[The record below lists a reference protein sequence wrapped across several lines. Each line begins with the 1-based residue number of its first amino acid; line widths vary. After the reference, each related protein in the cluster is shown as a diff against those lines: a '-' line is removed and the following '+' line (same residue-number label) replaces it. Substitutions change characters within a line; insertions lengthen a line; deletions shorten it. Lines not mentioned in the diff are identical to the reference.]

1 MSVLT
6 VMRARY
12 PRLLRSDFLQH
23 GALVFIASNVANV
36 LAYALHFFASRAL
49 GVEAYGTLTSL
60 IAVVTI
66 AGLPASIGALIVV
79 RYAAEVHGAEHR
91 GRLRA
96 LLEKVTAVSGWTAL
110 AVVAAG
116 AAASGPL
123 ARFLHLNAP
132 VDIVL
137 IALSTGAGIV
147 VAGLR
152 GVLLGVQ
159 DFAGYSSSVAL
170 EAGARLSAAAA
181 LIAAGFGV
189 TGAVAGFT
197 AAGVV
202 TLLWT
207 AGSTRRY
214 RRTPSAP
221 FGFDLRRLLQ
231 SAGGVALGVGS
242 FTILTSLDM
251 VLARHY
257 LDARAAGY
265 YGAVAQTGKILLF
278 LCAFIPTLVLPKGAA
293 RASRGVSATKVLL
306 NAALASAV
314 LLAPALLVFGA
325 FPRFIVTALGG
336 HAFASAAPYV
346 LPYAVA
352 IAGLAL
358 LQVAVYYKISIH
370 RFDFVPPVVLAVVA
384 ECLAIARWHGSVG
397 QIISVVTAINFS
409 ALLLCLYRI
418 NAAGTRAASG
428 AGQTLDAADRLFSPS
443 AE

>member
-23 GALVFIASNVANV
+23 GALVFLASNFANV
-36 LAYALHFFASRAL
+36 LAYGLHFFASRAL

-60 IAVVTI
+60 IAVIAI
-66 AGLPASIGALIVV
+66 AGLPASIGALVVV
-79 RYAAEVHGAEHR
+79 RYAAEVHADPAQ
-91 GRLRA
+91 LRA
-96 LLEKVTAVSGWTAL
+96 LLDKVVTLSAWTA
-110 AVVAAG
+110 AAVAAAG
-116 AAASGPL
+116 IAASGTI
-123 ARFLHLNAP
+123 AGFLHLD
-132 VDIVL
+132 VSLDIVL
-137 IALSTGAGIV
+137 VGALTAAGIV

-159 DFAGYSSSVAL
+159 DFRAYSASVAL
-170 EAGARLSAAAA
+170 EAAARISAAVA

-197 AAGVV
+197 AAGAV

-207 AGSTRRY
+207 AYSAQRY
-214 RRTPSAP
+214 RRTPGAA

-257 LDARAAGY
+257 LDARSAGY

-293 RASRGVSATKVLL
+293 RASRGVSATKVLV
-306 NAALASAV
+306 NAALASGV
-314 LLAPALLVFGA
+314 LLVPALLVFGA

-336 HAFASAAPYV
+336 HAFAAAAPYV
-346 LPYAVA
+346 LPYGIAV
-352 IAGLAL
+352 AGLAL

-370 RFDFVPPVVLAVVA
+370 RFDFVLPVVLAVAA
-384 ECLAIARWHGSVG
+384 EWLAIARWHANIAE
-397 QIISVVTAINFS
+397 IISVIAAVNFS
-409 ALLLCLYRI
+409 ALLFSLFRI
-418 NAAGTRAASG
+418 NAAGK
-428 AGQTLDAADRLFSPS
+428 PS
-443 AE
+443 ALAVRETIDAPDRALSASAK